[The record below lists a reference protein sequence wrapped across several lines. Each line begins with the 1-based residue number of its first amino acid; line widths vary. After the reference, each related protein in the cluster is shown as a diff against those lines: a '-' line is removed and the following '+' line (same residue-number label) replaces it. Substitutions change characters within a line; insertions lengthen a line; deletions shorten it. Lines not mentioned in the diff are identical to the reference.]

1 MENEKEK
8 TTETLYDNTKLE
20 EIKIMLKNS
29 KYSYMTVEPLLETNE
44 WQVIDIR
51 KNQVR
56 FRNVPAIVYDTIKE
70 ITENKD

>member
-29 KYSYMTVEPLLETNE
+29 QYSYMTVEPLLETNE

-56 FRNVPAIVYDTIKE
+56 FKNAPTIVYDTIKE
-70 ITENKD
+70 ITENK